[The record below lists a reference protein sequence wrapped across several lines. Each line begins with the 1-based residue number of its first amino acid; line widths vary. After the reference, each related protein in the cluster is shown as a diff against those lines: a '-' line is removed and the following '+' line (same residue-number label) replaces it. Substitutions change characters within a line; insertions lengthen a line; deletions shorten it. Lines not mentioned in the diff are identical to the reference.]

1 MFCRSIPH
9 RENLRQVATPP
20 RLLGELDFGAVAVEE
35 SAGDELL
42 RVVGKRKLAKVVD
55 MPREDSSDKRLAA
68 DALDKLAG
76 NGVAEIPP
84 QDAARPLLF
93 KSRIL
98 RPKRHMAHH
107 YDRKPFLDRLLE
119 RGGNRLRHR
128 SKRIVEHEEVSP
140 AKLHGRGGDTLP
152 FVLELR
158 DGRHLVGLDFL
169 LVGVKPILVIA
180 HTRDDTVGTNAA
192 RGILDV
198 RDACKIHK
206 VAGVN
211 DLDPPGAGMVDRL
224 PEIVF
229 AKTTQA
235 EEGGSGAY
243 TIKNIIF
250 LGEISMDA
258 CMPNAERA
266 AEVNHARLMWFAKL
280 VAHELFHCVSRHSPE
295 FRQKM
300 YSLIG
305 FTVMDHDITF
315 PDAIR
320 QRIAINP
327 DVEHM
332 DNYAEFTINGQK
344 RRCELILLYD
354 KSWKEASAEKGDD
367 IVFFLFV
374 KPTLVPLDDMT
385 KVYDIAEA
393 SDFWTT
399 VGQNTD
405 YVIAPEECMADNFSY
420 AVIQGMNPAKP
431 YKSPELIRNIITALK
446 QL

>member
-1 MFCRSIPH
+1 MNKIMQWAF
-9 RENLRQVATPP
+9 
-20 RLLGELDFGAVAVEE
+20 VAVLSFYSVSVLAAGTTINYRLA
-35 SAGDELL
+35 SADEA
-42 RVVGKRKLAKVVD
+42 RKLMQDNTKYYAKMNQMDIDWRMRKDGSTLAELQAMAQQQAHDWTDAEREFMAKVVGIVT
-55 MPREDSSDKRLAA
+55 DSLNSI
-68 DALDKLAG
+68 G
-76 NGVAEIPP
+76 C
-84 QDAARPLLF
+84 Q
-93 KSRIL
+93 
-98 RPKRHMAHH
+98 
-107 YDRKPFLDRLLE
+107 
-119 RGGNRLRHR
+119 
-128 SKRIVEHEEVSP
+128 
-140 AKLHGRGGDTLP
+140 LP
-152 FVLELR
+152 V
-158 DGRHLVGLDFL
+158 
-169 LVGVKPILVIA
+169 PS
-180 HTRDDTVGTNAA
+180 
-192 RGILDV
+192 
-198 RDACKIHK
+198 
-206 VAGVN
+206 
-211 DLDPPGAGMVDRL
+211 
-224 PEIVF
+224 EIVF
-229 AKTTQA
+229 AKTTQT

-250 LGEISMDA
+250 LGEMSMNA

-374 KPTLVPLDDMT
+374 KPTLVPLYDMT

-431 YKSPELIRNIITALK
+431 YKSPELIRNIIAALK